1 MKKRNTLQKS
11 IILDALKNFMGKHP
25 TPNEVY
31 EYVHEKHPS
40 ISRATVFRVLAGEVE
55 DGQAQRVYAPDSTLR
70 YEYGTRKH
78 YHVSCRVCGKVEDV
92 EMPYQYGLE
101 EIAEGLN
108 GFKVERHIVEFIG
121 LCPDCVGHESENI

>member
-11 IILDALKNFMGKHP
+11 IILDALKDFVGKHT
-25 TPNEVY
+25 TPNEEY
-31 EYVHEKHPS
+31 EYIHEKHPS

-55 DGQAQRVYAPDSTLR
+55 DGTAQRVYAPDSTLR

-92 EMPYQYGLE
+92 EMPYQNGLE

-121 LCPDCVGHESENI
+121 LCPDCVGKESENI

>member
-1 MKKRNTLQKS
+1 MQKRHTLQKA
-11 IILDALKNFMGKHP
+11 IILETLKELRGYHP
-25 TPNEVY
+25 TPVEIY
-31 EYVHEKHPS
+31 ERIHEKYPT

-55 DGQAQRVYAPDSTLR
+55 DGDAQRVYAPDSALR

-78 YHVSCRVCGKVEDV
+78 YHVSCRKCGAVEDV

-101 EIAEGLN
+101 KLAEGLN

-121 LCPDCVGHESENI
+121 LCPKCQESDEI

>member
-11 IILDALKNFMGKHP
+11 IILDALKDFMEKHP

-31 EYVHEKHPS
+31 EYIHEKHPS

-55 DGQAQRVYAPDSTLR
+55 DGTAQRVYAPDSTLR
-70 YEYGTRKH
+70 YEYGVRKH